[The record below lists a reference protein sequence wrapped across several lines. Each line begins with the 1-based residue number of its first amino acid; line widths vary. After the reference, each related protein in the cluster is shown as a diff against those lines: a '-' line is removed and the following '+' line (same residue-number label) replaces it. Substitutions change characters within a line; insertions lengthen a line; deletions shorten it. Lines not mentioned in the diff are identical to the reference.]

1 MSKDFTIPRCV
12 SAPPLFGPDKPWLA
26 PLAGYSDLPFRLLC
40 REYGAATCET
50 EMISAKGLFYKTP
63 GTTRLLSTAPSDLPL
78 VPQLFGAEPGM
89 LAYAVRVLLE
99 AGHCWFDLNMGCSVR
114 KVMRQNAGA
123 ALLADPDL
131 SLAIAR
137 AMIDEVRKTGIS
149 GGIGF
154 KLRLGVDP
162 SRPVLPDLALR
173 LEDAGAAWLAVH
185 PRFASQGFQG
195 RPNREVIAVLTDRL
209 AIPLLASG
217 DLFEADDGITI
228 IRQTGCAGVM
238 YARGALRNP
247 AIFAAHRNILAGV
260 APERQTPAELRQMIE
275 RHVFLARQYGG
286 VKKPFVKM
294 RSLIPR
300 YARLSPG
307 VGELRKNLCAC
318 ESWEDLDAALD
329 SFMEYSIANT
339 NNHLSG

>member
-1 MSKDFTIPRCV
+1 MAKDFSIPPG
-12 SAPPLFGPDKPWLA
+12 SAAPPLFGPDKPWLA

-50 EMISAKGLFYKTP
+50 EMISAKGLFYQTP
-63 GTTRLLSTAPSDLPL
+63 GTTRLLATDPADFPL
-78 VPQLFGAEPGM
+78 VPQLFGAEPDM
-89 LAYAVRVLLE
+89 LAHAVRLLLK
-99 AGHCWFDLNMGCSVR
+99 AGHGWFDLNMGCSVR

-131 SLAIAR
+131 SLAIAK
-137 AMIDEVRKTGIS
+137 AMIQEIRHAGVA
-149 GGIGF
+149 GGVGF

-162 SRPVLPDLALR
+162 SRSALPDLALR
-173 LEDAGAAWLAVH
+173 LEDAGAAWLTIH

-195 RPNREVIAVLTDRL
+195 RPRWEAVADLAPRL

-217 DLFEADDGITI
+217 DLFEARDGVNILGE
-228 IRQTGCAGVM
+228 TGCAGVM
-238 YARGALRNP
+238 YARGALRDP
-247 AIFAAHRNILAGV
+247 AIFAAHKAILAS
-260 APERQTPAELRQMIE
+260 AEPQKQTPAQLRQMIE

-300 YARLSPG
+300 YARHSPG
-307 VGELRKNLCAC
+307 VGELRQKLCAC

-329 SFMEYSIANT
+329 SFMEFSNT
-339 NNHLSG
+339 TKTISG